1 MTMKTRRI
9 VMFRSLFSHTI
20 DTKGLAS
27 SRLFDNKT
35 FYKTFTDDLR
45 YARQR
50 VYIESPFIT
59 KKRIEELLPVFE
71 RLRHRGIAIT
81 VNTRCPDEHDGEY
94 IGQASDGIQAMQE
107 LGIKVLYTVKHHRKL
122 AVIDD
127 VLWEGSL
134 NILSQNDSC
143 EIMRRILSSILA
155 EEMLQFTDA
164 MKYVPIYRG

>member
-1 MTMKTRRI
+1 
-9 VMFRSLFSHTI
+9 MFRSLFSRTT
-20 DTKGLAS
+20 DTQGLAS

-59 KKRIEELLPVFE
+59 KRRIDELLPVLE
-71 RLRHRGIAIT
+71 GLRRRGIAIT
-81 VNTRCPDEHDGEY
+81 VNTRCPDEHDGECVV
-94 IGQASDGIQAMQE
+94 QASDGIQAMQE
-107 LGIKVLYTVKHHRKL
+107 LGVKALYTVKHHRKI

-134 NILSQNDSC
+134 NILSQNDS
-143 EIMRRILSSILA
+143 
-155 EEMLQFTDA
+155 
-164 MKYVPIYRG
+164 